1 MGFTFRDGLTS
12 LVTGMGLIGATKRG
26 STTFAAN
33 VIGANELRA
42 AYQSSWMAEKVV
54 DIPVEDALRKK
65 RAWQALTE
73 QVAALEAE
81 ENRLGLFAKAM
92 QAGKLARQDG
102 YAAIYIAVGDEDPM
116 EPLDPERIGE
126 GDLRSL
132 AVLTMTQCRAGE
144 LEDDIEDPRFGMPRY
159 WSLGTGRVAVDVHP
173 SRLALFTGKPTL
185 DPFSPTTAGA
195 SIGTSALE
203 APWQAIKDAESTIGN
218 VASLVFE
225 ANVDI
230 YKIPGFMAK
239 IGDSSYEE
247 RILNRLTLA
256 NLSKGTAKALVLDA
270 EEEFDRKAVSFSS
283 LPDILREM
291 MQIVAGA
298 ADIPLTRFLGTS
310 PAGLS
315 TTGDGDMDTYYDR
328 VQSMQELDIRPAL
341 AVLDEC
347 LIRSALGSRPEE
359 VFYTWPPLRQMNDKT
374 RADVAKVASGVLKD
388 LIDTGTF
395 TQDEMRG
402 VVANEFGAI
411 GFFGG
416 LEAKVAE
423 DAERS
428 EIGAGEPEGEGGDE

>member
-1 MGFTFRDGLTS
+1 MGFMNVRDGLTS
-12 LVTGMGLIGATKRG
+12 LVTGMGLIGATKR
-26 STTFAAN
+26 SATTFAPTL
-33 VIGANELRA
+33 IGDDELRA
-42 AYQSSWMAEKVV
+42 AYQSSWMAEKIV

-65 RAWQALTE
+65 RAWQAGTD
-73 QVAALEAE
+73 QVTALEAE
-81 ENRLGLFAKAM
+81 ETRLGLFAKLM

-102 YAAIYIAVGDEDPM
+102 HAAIYIAVGDTDPM
-116 EPLDPERIGE
+116 EPLDPAKVGKD
-126 GDLRSL
+126 GLRSL
-132 AVLTMTQCRAGE
+132 AVLTKAQCKPGE
-144 LEDDIEDPRFGMPRY
+144 LEDDIESPLFGAPRN
-159 WSLGTGRVAVDVHP
+159 WLIGTSRTQVEVHP

-185 DPFSPTTAGA
+185 HPFSPTVAGA
-195 SIGTSALE
+195 QIGTSALE
-203 APWQAIKDAESTIGN
+203 APWQAIKDAESTVGN
-218 VASLVFE
+218 IASLVFE

-239 IGDSSYEE
+239 IGDSSYED
-247 RILNRLTLA
+247 RILSRLTLA

-270 EEEFDRKAVSFSS
+270 EEEFDRKAVSFAA

-310 PAGLS
+310 PTGLS

-328 VQSMQELDIRPAL
+328 IQAMQELDIRPAL
-341 AVLDEC
+341 GVLDEC
-347 LIRSALGSRPEE
+347 LIRSALGERPDE

-374 RADVAKVASGVLKD
+374 RADVAKVITSAVKD

-395 TQDEMRG
+395 TQEEMRG

-416 LEAKVAE
+416 IEAVVAE
-423 DAERS
+423 DAM
-428 EIGAGEPEGEGGDE
+428 GGPDGGP